1 MMDSQ
6 ENVLQQDKF
15 ENEQK
20 TAQAASEVEN
30 VSTEEVKAEATPNDK
45 PEAKADNVASNQEV
59 AEAQTDDA
67 EGAPKEETFKKIY
80 ANKQEVLARAKEI
93 ASSEDAPNKD
103 EVEHLKSAFY
113 RFHVA
118 EREQQQKDYLEA
130 GGDPEKY
137 VVTPD
142 EDEDDFKAQMQVIRE
157 KRAKLFQQQEAE
169 KESNLKRKLE
179 IIEKIKTMA
188 TSPEEAN
195 KSYNEFKALQQEWKD
210 IKAVPAE
217 KANEVWRNYQL
228 YVEQFYDLLNLN
240 REAREY
246 DFKKNL
252 ELKTKLCEEAE
263 RLGTEDDVVS
273 AFHQLPRA
281 TRTRV

>member
-1 MMDSQ
+1 M
-6 ENVLQQDKF
+6 
-15 ENEQK
+15 
-20 TAQAASEVEN
+20 
-30 VSTEEVKAEATPNDK
+30 
-45 PEAKADNVASNQEV
+45 
-59 AEAQTDDA
+59 
-67 EGAPKEETFKKIY
+67 
-80 ANKQEVLARAKEI
+80 LARAKEI

-179 IIEKIKTMA
+179 IIE
-188 TSPEEAN
+188 
-195 KSYNEFKALQQEWKD
+195 
-210 IKAVPAE
+210 
-217 KANEVWRNYQL
+217 R
-228 YVEQFYDLLNLN
+228 
-240 REAREY
+240 
-246 DFKKNL
+246 
-252 ELKTKLCEEAE
+252 
-263 RLGTEDDVVS
+263 
-273 AFHQLPRA
+273 
-281 TRTRV
+281 

>member
-1 MMDSQ
+1 MDSQ

-30 VSTEEVKAEATPNDK
+30 VSNEEVKAEATPNDK

-130 GGDPEKY
+130 GGDPEK
-137 VVTPD
+137 
-142 EDEDDFKAQMQVIRE
+142 
-157 KRAKLFQQQEAE
+157 
-169 KESNLKRKLE
+169 
-179 IIEKIKTMA
+179 
-188 TSPEEAN
+188 
-195 KSYNEFKALQQEWKD
+195 
-210 IKAVPAE
+210 
-217 KANEVWRNYQL
+217 
-228 YVEQFYDLLNLN
+228 
-240 REAREY
+240 
-246 DFKKNL
+246 
-252 ELKTKLCEEAE
+252 
-263 RLGTEDDVVS
+263 
-273 AFHQLPRA
+273 
-281 TRTRV
+281 